1 MSVARQYRAKLAERV
16 AGATTGRA
24 IASRVAGALPRRA
37 IAGRVARAPGR
48 AGSLRAGP

>member
-24 IASRVAGALPRRA
+24 MR
-37 IAGRVARAPGR
+37 AGRQAPFRG
-48 AGSLRAGP
+48 GP